1 MTLFLTAAIAYLA
14 PVTYFKRQR
23 NKYRLDFLEVFPDAL
38 DLIARVV
45 RAGVPVSTGIE
56 VAGKESP
63 DPVRSIFAE
72 IASQNRIG
80 ISFEDSLTRMVKRLN
95 ITDFSF
101 FASALILQ
109 RESGGNIAE
118 TVSNLSAIVRKR
130 KELRKK
136 GEALTAEART
146 VAGVLSALPF
156 LGSGLVALVN
166 FAYISLLFTD
176 TRGNIIM
183 EWLFS
188 CSRSGLGSCAPWST
202 THCDERQYFA
212 RHAVHPVSGA
222 GRAGICAGFI
232 GIDIANK
239 RERLRARVAGV
250 AGGARGAA
258 ALGPAP
264 TEALVQRLQA
274 IGRTLLSSR
283 LLGATER
290 EKIAAKLVN
299 CGIRDPNAL
308 SIFVSVKFGLA
319 IGIPSTMWGLLQY
332 FDYWPDGFATQLPL
346 ILGNHPARLA
356 VARYLDRPPHQG
368 MAPAPVRRP
377 AGCARSDGDLYGCR
391 PRTRA
396 GHGPRRPRHRN
407 WPAPSWPQNCV

>member
-1 MTLFLTAAIAYLA
+1 MGASPTLLILALVFFAVAVVGLIVVSIQDRRRATIDARLQLVMQTPTLLEDMAPVAEREDLDARVSRLLHSLPANLGEKIEAAAATTGGKVTPLKLIIVGIVAVILTFFLSNFFNFNPLITLFLTVAIAYLA

-56 VAGKESP
+56 VAGRESP

-166 FAYISLLFTD
+166 FDYMSLLFTD

-183 EWLFS
+183 
-188 CSRSGLGSCAPWST
+188 
-202 THCDERQYFA
+202 
-212 RHAVHPVSGA
+212 
-222 GRAGICAGFI
+222 
-232 GIDIANK
+232 
-239 RERLRARVAGV
+239 GV
-250 AGGARGAA
+250 A
-258 ALGPAP
+258 
-264 TEALVQRLQA
+264 
-274 IGRTLLSSR
+274 LLM
-283 LLGATER
+283 
-290 EKIAAKLVN
+290 
-299 CGIRDPNAL
+299 
-308 SIFVSVKFGLA
+308 LA
-319 IGIPSTMWGLLQY
+319 IGIGIM
-332 FDYWPDGFATQLPL
+332 
-346 ILGNHPARLA
+346 
-356 VARYLDRPPHQG
+356 
-368 MAPAPVRRP
+368 
-377 AGCARSDGDLYGCR
+377 
-391 PRTRA
+391 RTLVNNALR
-396 GHGPRRPRHRN
+396 
-407 WPAPSWPQNCV
+407 